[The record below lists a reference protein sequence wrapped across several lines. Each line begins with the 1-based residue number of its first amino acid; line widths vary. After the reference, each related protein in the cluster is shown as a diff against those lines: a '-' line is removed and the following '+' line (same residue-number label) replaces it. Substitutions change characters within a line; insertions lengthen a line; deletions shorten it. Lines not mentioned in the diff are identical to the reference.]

1 MSELKIDTIV
11 NYLPDLSERFPA
23 ADDKFLFFFEP
34 VILEDKFFFGLSLK
48 TGVQIFSIITLIQAI
63 NAFLD
68 IFRPYSFWLFLI
80 SIIAFVIHFAVAFYA
95 FLSTLKNNYSYSKV
109 SYLIISVLFLIEA
122 AYYISR
128 SVLKIIDFITPWD
141 ADFLQL
147 NFLIYIFGYGIFLL
161 FYLYFIYILYRYMLQ
176 LKNGEKSKNDE
187 ELGSLN
193 DNSQI

>member
-1 MSELKIDTIV
+1 MPIKSKV
-11 NYLPDLSERFPA
+11 H
-23 ADDKFLFFFEP
+23 
-34 VILEDKFFFGLSLK
+34 
-48 TGVQIFSIITLIQAI
+48 LIQGYNV

-68 IFRPYSFWLFLI
+68 IFRPYSFWLFII
-80 SIIAFVIHFAVAFYA
+80 SIIAFIIHFAVAFYA

-176 LKNGEKSKNDE
+176 LKNGERSKNDE

>member
-11 NYLPDLSERFPA
+11 NYLPELSERFPA

-176 LKNGEKSKNDE
+176 LKNGERSKNDE

>member
-11 NYLPDLSERFPA
+11 NYLPELSERFPA

-141 ADFLQL
+141 ADFVQL

>member
-34 VILEDKFFFGLSLK
+34 VILEEKFFFGLSLK

-68 IFRPYSFWLFLI
+68 IFRPYSFWLFII

-176 LKNGEKSKNDE
+176 LKNGEQSKNEE

-193 DNSQI
+193 DNSKI

>member
-1 MSELKIDTIV
+1 MSEIKIDTII
-11 NYLPDLSERFPA
+11 NYLPDLSEKFPA

-176 LKNGEKSKNDE
+176 LKNGERSKNDE

>member
-1 MSELKIDTIV
+1 MSELKIDTII
-11 NYLPDLSERFPA
+11 NYLPELSEKVPIS
-23 ADDKFLFFFEP
+23 DNKFLFFFDP

-48 TGVQIFSIITLIQAI
+48 TGVQIFSVITLIQAI

-109 SYLIISVLFLIEA
+109 SYLIITVLFLIEA
-122 AYYISR
+122 TYYVSR

-147 NFLIYIFGYGIFLL
+147 DFLIYILGYGIFLL
-161 FYLYFIYILYRYMLQ
+161 FYLYFIYILYRFMLQ
-176 LKNGEKSKNDE
+176 LKNGEQSNNNE
-187 ELGSLN
+187 ELDSLKE
-193 DNSQI
+193 NSQV

>member
-34 VILEDKFFFGLSLK
+34 VILEEKFFFGLSLK

-68 IFRPYSFWLFLI
+68 IFRPYSFWLFII

-109 SYLIISVLFLIEA
+109 SYLIISVIFLIEA

-176 LKNGEKSKNDE
+176 IKNGEQSKNEE

>member
-11 NYLPDLSERFPA
+11 NYLPDLSERFPG

-34 VILEDKFFFGLSLK
+34 VILEEKFFFGLSLK

>member
-11 NYLPDLSERFPA
+11 NYLPELSERFPA

-176 LKNGEKSKNDE
+176 LKNGEQSKNEE
-187 ELGSLN
+187 ELGPLN

>member
-109 SYLIISVLFLIEA
+109 SYLIISALFLIEA